1 MKEKEKKK
9 IIRRL
14 DKIGRI
20 VIPKEI
26 RKRFEILEDDPIEI
40 FVDKDTIILKKYEKN
55 CTFCGSRK
63 KLIEYN
69 DKLCSKIHLHP
80 NLFPS
85 NYKDDME

>member
-26 RKRFEILEDDPIEI
+26 RKRFETLEDDPIEI
-40 FVDKDTIILKKYEKN
+40 FVDKDTIILRKYEK
-55 CTFCGSRK
+55 
-63 KLIEYN
+63 IV
-69 DKLCSKIHLHP
+69 
-80 NLFPS
+80 LFVVVEK
-85 NYKDDME
+85 N

>member
-40 FVDKDTIILKKYEKN
+40 
-55 CTFCGSRK
+55 
-63 KLIEYN
+63 
-69 DKLCSKIHLHP
+69 
-80 NLFPS
+80 
-85 NYKDDME
+85 

>member
-26 RKRFEILEDDPIEI
+26 RKTLRIKERRP
-40 FVDKDTIILKKYEKN
+40 T
-55 CTFCGSRK
+55 
-63 KLIEYN
+63 
-69 DKLCSKIHLHP
+69 
-80 NLFPS
+80 
-85 NYKDDME
+85 